1 MHQEPP
7 FTLIS
12 VAAQSLKGSSA
23 QAKGIP
29 THRPHT
35 QLVSRA
41 VVPLPLRDP
50 LSLPAG
56 SGSGEASAASGGPA
70 ADPGA
75 ASWFQ

>member
-7 FTLIS
+7 PTLIS
-12 VAAQSLKGSSA
+12 VAAQTLKGSST
-23 QAKGIP
+23 QAKEIP
-29 THRPHT
+29 KHRPHT
-35 QLVSRA
+35 QLASRPIA
-41 VVPLPLRDP
+41 PLPLRGP